1 LDCLGLAHP
10 LLFSRG
16 KGGRSNDKKDI
27 ITLGDDVSW
36 GVPLF
41 GHRLRIVAAY
51 MLVSVQRGW
60 LGGYLST
67 IGGRDIFTMN
77 RHRVVVSGIGV
88 VTPIGIGLENFWQG
102 LLAGRNGISRIT
114 LFDPSEFRSHM
125 AGEVKDFRAEEWIDR
140 KLARRMDRFTHF
152 ALVAADLAMKD
163 AGLDAFPFDGPRA
176 GVIIGSGIGGAHTI
190 EESHAKLLAKGPK
203 SVGPFVVSKVLV
215 NTAACM
221 VSITHG
227 LKGPLSAPSVACS
240 TGANAIGDAYR
251 ILERGDADI
260 MLAGGTE
267 ASVSPLPFASFC
279 ATRAMS
285 ACNDDVERASR
296 PFDKNRDGFVMGEGA
311 GVVVLE
317 RLDHALERNAPV
329 YAELAGYGN
338 TADAFHLTAP
348 EPKGDGMVRV
358 MEEALR
364 DADVAAPDI
373 GYINAHGTSTILNDK
388 IESSAVIKVFGD
400 HSQRLKISSI
410 KSMIGHLLA
419 AAGAVEFAATV
430 MSVSTGHI
438 PPTINYEQPD
448 PDCPLDYVTRG
459 AESINLDAAM
469 SQSFGFGGGNA
480 CLVVKRYV
488 KEKFRERNP

>member
-1 LDCLGLAHP
+1 
-10 LLFSRG
+10 
-16 KGGRSNDKKDI
+16 
-27 ITLGDDVSW
+27 
-36 GVPLF
+36 
-41 GHRLRIVAAY
+41 
-51 MLVSVQRGW
+51 
-60 LGGYLST
+60 
-67 IGGRDIFTMN
+67 MN
-77 RHRVVVSGIGV
+77 QNRVIVSGIGV
-88 VTPIGIGLENFWQG
+88 VTPIGIGREDFWNG

-114 LFDPSEFRSHM
+114 LFDPSGFRSQM
-125 AGEVKDFRAEEWIDR
+125 AGEVKDFHAEDWIDR

-163 AGLDAFPFDGPRA
+163 AGLDVFPFDGRRA
-176 GVIIGSGIGGAHTI
+176 GVIIGSGIGGMQTI
-190 EESHAKLLAKGPK
+190 ENAHAEMLANGPR
-203 SVGPFVVSKVLV
+203 SLGPFVVSRVLI

-240 TGANAIGDAYR
+240 TGSNAIGDAYR

-267 ASVSPLPFASFC
+267 ASLSPLPFGAFC

-285 ACNDDVERASR
+285 ARNDDPERASR

-317 RLDHALERNAPV
+317 RLDHALERNAPI

-338 TADAFHLTAP
+338 TADAYHLTAP
-348 EPKGDGMVRV
+348 DPEGDGMVRA
-358 MEEALR
+358 MREGLR
-364 DADVAAPDI
+364 DAGVAVSDI

-388 IESSAVIKVFGD
+388 TESAAVLKVFGD
-400 HSQRLKISSI
+400 HALRLKMSSI

-419 AAGAVEFAATV
+419 ASGAVELAATV
-430 MSVSTGHI
+430 LSVSTGRI

-459 AESINLDAAM
+459 AESIELNVAM

-480 CLVVKRYV
+480 CLVVKNY
-488 KEKFRERNP
+488 EKGR

>member
-1 LDCLGLAHP
+1 V
-10 LLFSRG
+10 
-16 KGGRSNDKKDI
+16 
-27 ITLGDDVSW
+27 T
-36 GVPLF
+36 
-41 GHRLRIVAAY
+41 
-51 MLVSVQRGW
+51 
-60 LGGYLST
+60 
-67 IGGRDIFTMN
+67 
-77 RHRVVVSGIGV
+77 GIGAI
-88 VTPIGIGLENFWQG
+88 TPIGIGREDFWEG

-114 LFDPSEFRSHM
+114 LFDPAEFRSQM
-125 AGEVKDFRAEEWIDR
+125 AGEIKGFHAEEWIDR

-163 AGLDAFPFDGPRA
+163 AGLDAFPFDGRRA
-176 GVIIGSGIGGAHTI
+176 GVIIGSGIGGTQTI
-190 EESHAKLLAKGPK
+190 ESAHAGLLEKGPR
-203 SVGPFVVSKVLV
+203 SVGPLVVSRVLI
-215 NTAACM
+215 NTAACV

-260 MLAGGTE
+260 MLAGGSE
-267 ASVSPLPFASFC
+267 ASVSPLPFAGFC

-285 ACNDDVERASR
+285 ARNDDPERASR

-317 RLDHALERNAPV
+317 RLDHALKRKAPV

-348 EPKGDGMVRV
+348 EPEGDGMVRV
-358 MEEALR
+358 MGEALR
-364 DADVAAPDI
+364 DAGVAVSDI
-373 GYINAHGTSTILNDK
+373 GYINAHGTSTI
-388 IESSAVIKVFGD
+388 
-400 HSQRLKISSI
+400 QISSI

-419 AAGAVEFAATV
+419 AGGAVEFAATV
-430 MSVSTGHI
+430 LSVSTGRI

-448 PDCPLDYVTRG
+448 PDCPLDYVTEG
-459 AESINLDAAM
+459 AESIELGAAM

-480 CLVVKRYV
+480 CLVVKSYDKR
-488 KEKFRERNP
+488 R